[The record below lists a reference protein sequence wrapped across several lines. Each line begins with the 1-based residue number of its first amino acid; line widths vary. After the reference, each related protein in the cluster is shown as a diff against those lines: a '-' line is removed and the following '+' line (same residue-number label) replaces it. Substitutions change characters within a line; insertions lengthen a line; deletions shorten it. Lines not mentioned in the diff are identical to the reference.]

1 MRKTLVVLIACF
13 VQFSGGL
20 MAQSSSKSQATKKE
34 SPAPA
39 SRAPL
44 SVDQARMIV
53 KEIPSV
59 NVASTISRWK
69 LQEPDLDR
77 LRRWA
82 RLLVEDPAATGF
94 QPRWSEFLG
103 QMKTRNLALQ
113 TQDVT
118 SLIQM
123 ILSVAYEDANQG
135 LEPAREKIAFYQEM
149 QRKTQTN
156 LLEAK
161 RLQGLLRSQRTDP
174 LMSGS
179 LLPVPANQRTL
190 HRCQAVSEPLKLDCR
205 EILVSTAPELDDFLS
220 QTERD
225 AATAEIE
232 GRNAASALEK
242 LQQKRIQTLTVL
254 SETAGMMH
262 NTALSVLQGN
272 IR

>member
-13 VQFSGGL
+13 IQFSGGL
-20 MAQSSSKSQATKKE
+20 MAQSSAKTHVTKKE
-34 SPAPA
+34 TPTQNVA
-39 SRAPL
+39 L
-44 SVDQARMIV
+44 SVDQARLIV

-69 LQEPDLDR
+69 LEEPDLVK

-82 RLLVEDPAATGF
+82 QLLVEDPAANGF
-94 QPRWSEFLG
+94 QPRWSEFLT
-103 QMKTRNLALQ
+103 QMKTRNLAVQ

-123 ILSVAYEDANQG
+123 ILSVAYGDANQG
-135 LEPAREKIAFYQEM
+135 LEPAQEKIAFYQEM
-149 QRKTQTN
+149 QRKTQAN

-190 HRCQAVSEPLKLDCR
+190 HRCQAVSEPPKLDCR
-205 EILVSTAPELDDFLS
+205 EVLVSTAPELDDFLS
-220 QTERD
+220 QTEQD
-225 AATAEIE
+225 AASAESE
-232 GRNAASALEK
+232 GRNAASTLEK
-242 LQQKRIQTLTVL
+242 LQQKRVQTLTEL

-262 NTALSVLQGN
+262 NTALSVLQGKV
-272 IR
+272 R